1 MVTLRSQPNWPEDPT
16 SYMLDYFG
24 NERSSEWD
32 TMEELQEESE
42 LIKEELPSLQE
53 EANALM
59 Q

>member
-1 MVTLRSQPNWPEDPT
+1 
-16 SYMLDYFG
+16 MLDYFG

-53 EANALM
+53 EADALM
-59 Q
+59 L